1 MNTIKINVTDVANML
16 NLYERNS
23 AGDWQIEST
32 GARMQIASDILD
44 ALTNEGS
51 AEYDCEQTYIVGE
64 DTMDWLRA
72 WANAQNAIEAARK
85 DIIDSKGELSE
96 DAQIAICELQNRA
109 NEGDTVDDIS
119 DDLTALRGASS
130 KVYQLTIDGDLVAE
144 TSTDSEHAGMEL
156 LYNALNDY
164 MATASSSVYS
174 KDVII
179 DVDGSTV
186 ESFEIEYDFDAKKWV
201 KGEDE

>member
-1 MNTIKINVTDVANML
+1 MNTIKINVTDIANML
-16 NLYERNS
+16 KLYERNS

-44 ALTNEGS
+44 ALANEGS
-51 AEYDCEQTYIVGE
+51 AKYDCDQTYVVND

-72 WANAQNAIEAARK
+72 WATAQNAIEAARK

-96 DAQIAICELQNRA
+96 DDQIVICELQKRA

-156 LYNALNDY
+156 LYKSLNDY
-164 MATASSSVYS
+164 MAAAASSVYS

-201 KGEDE
+201 KVNG